1 MRLVQETRL
10 EQKLSPQ
17 LIQSLK
23 LLQLPTL
30 ELERYLKTE
39 LETNPLLEEV
49 QTAEVSTEQA
59 LREQRD
65 ATGDQFDEQ
74 DWRQIIADGSDVGGR
89 GLRPDTSRE
98 FEELPQPAETSLQE
112 HLLSQLN
119 LTDLDGTERTVAEE
133 IIGNINED
141 GYLAATLEEIAAAI
155 GVDPEAVESVLPVV
169 QGFDPSGVGARDLG
183 ECLAIQLRER
193 GEENTILMAL
203 VEEHLEDL
211 QHHRITAIAKALD
224 LLESDVQSAVEELSQ
239 LNPRPAAGRFG
250 AAARTILPDLLVE
263 KVDGR
268 FMVLFNDR
276 SLPSLKISSLYKEIL
291 ARDSQASEDTRK
303 YVLDKLNGARW
314 LLRAIA
320 QRRSTMIKV
329 MEYIVRAQYEF
340 LERGIMHL
348 RPMTLQEVADAIGMH
363 VSTVSRVTNGKYVQT
378 PQGVFELKYFFGGRI
393 ENKDGRDASNK
404 SIKERIERLVKE
416 EDGRKPLSDQKIV
429 DILQEEGYEI
439 ARRTVAKY
447 RDAMGILPAR
457 YRKQY

>member
-30 ELERYLKTE
+30 ELERYLKAE

-49 QTAEVSTEQA
+49 PTAEVSTQQA
-59 LREQRD
+59 LEEQRN
-65 ATGDQFDEQ
+65 ATDDHFDEQ
-74 DWRQIIADGSDVGGR
+74 DWRQVIADASDVGGR
-89 GLRPDTSRE
+89 GLRADTSRE

-112 HLLSQLN
+112 YLLGQLN
-119 LTDLDGTERTVAEE
+119 LTELEGRERKVAEE
-133 IIGNINED
+133 IIGNISED
-141 GYLAATLEEIAAAI
+141 GYLATPIEEIADSI
-155 GVDPEAVESVLPVV
+155 EAESGLVEKILTVV

-183 ECLAIQLRER
+183 ECLAIQLREL

-203 VEEHLEDL
+203 VEEHLDDL
-211 QHHRITAIAKALD
+211 QHHRYSVIARALD
-224 LLESDVQSAVEELSQ
+224 LLESDVQGAVAELAQ

-250 AAARTILPDLLVE
+250 AAAKTIIPDLLVE
-263 KVDGR
+263 KVDGSYL
-268 FMVLFNDR
+268 VLFNDR
-276 SLPSLKISSLYKEIL
+276 SLPRLKISSLYKQIL
-291 ARDSQASEDTRK
+291 ARDSEAGEDTRQ

-314 LLRAIA
+314 LIRAIA
-320 QRRSTMIKV
+320 QRRSTMVKV
-329 MEYIVRAQYEF
+329 MEYIVRAQYDF
-340 LERGIMHL
+340 LERGILHL
-348 RPMTLQEVADAIGMH
+348 KPMTLQEVADAIGMH

-393 ENKDGRDASNK
+393 ENKEGKDASNK
-404 SIKERIERLVKE
+404 AIKERIERLVKE

-429 DILQEEGYEI
+429 EILQQEGYEI